1 MTYCFMPGFFFYDL
15 FKESEMFRFFFFFK
29 LSFFSK
35 LQHIQV
41 TVSCQ
46 DTFEIGKT
54 LDETRDLNHFKSSF
68 KTLVKKKSLIRK

>member
-1 MTYCFMPGFFFYDL
+1 M
-15 FKESEMFRFFFFFK
+15 
-29 LSFFSK
+29 
-35 LQHIQV
+35 QV

-68 KTLVKKKSLIRK
+68 KTLVKKKSLIRKWSLFLSYRMEAFLGISLV